1 MTRGM
6 TYRTTS
12 QSVPAGSKP
21 RNYRDSDPIWFAR
34 TALLGKE
41 GFAKEYQMK
50 SYLTEASAD
59 SERRADLDFAGQAVV
74 YLEKSGFG
82 VDEVVACLVDEF
94 DLDLDTARELA
105 ALAA

>member
-1 MTRGM
+1 
-6 TYRTTS
+6 
-12 QSVPAGSKP
+12 
-21 RNYRDSDPIWFAR
+21 
-34 TALLGKE
+34 
-41 GFAKEYQMK
+41 MK